1 MGKPEIRVQSR
12 QSQNQ
17 LDFPAEIHPLLQRIY
32 QHREITDAAELG
44 LSLQS
49 LARPEQLSQ
58 INTAV
63 ERLVTAITENQAI
76 LIIGDFDADGAT
88 GTAVAVRALRML
100 GAKNV
105 SYKVPN
111 RFSFGYG
118 LTEGLVNDI
127 SEPLPAVIL
136 TVDNGISSIAGA
148 ARAAAKGMDVIVT
161 DHHLPG
167 TELPQVYA
175 LVNPNQPDDTFP
187 SKHLAGVGVVFYL
200 MLALRAQLKVENLL
214 PSPPPNLGSLLDIV
228 ALGTVADVV
237 PLDHNNRILV
247 AQGLARI
254 RAGKA
259 APGILAL
266 LNAGKRHHGRAVA
279 SDLGFTVG
287 PRLNAAGRLEDMGRG
302 IECLLCDDLM
312 TAKKIAAELDQLNR
326 DRRKLQ
332 DAMQQEAMAILANTI
347 EQLGDTASNK
357 FGVCLYDPGWHLGVV
372 GLVASK
378 IKDNIHRPVVAFAP
392 EGEHSELLKG
402 SARSIRGIHIRDI
415 LAHIDAQKPGLISS
429 FGGHAMAAGLTLA
442 KKNLVD
448 FEKQLNASIKALV
461 NPAVFTSVIETDGNC
476 PAEYF
481 NLEAAHAIRYAG
493 PWGQSFPEPTFNDQ
507 FTVINKHMVGG
518 AHLKMLLEAKAGG
531 VIDAI
536 AFFQDE
542 SVLQGRDQIEV
553 VYRLDVNEFRG
564 RSSLQLMIEHIL

>member
-1 MGKPEIRVQSR
+1 MNKSELRVEQR
-12 QSQNQ
+12 KTQNQ
-17 LDFPAEIHPLLQRIY
+17 LVFSADLHPLLQYIY
-32 QHREITDAAELG
+32 NHREITDATELG

-49 LARPEQLSQ
+49 LARPEQLSE
-58 INTAV
+58 IPKAV
-63 ERLVTAITENQAI
+63 SRLVTAITENQAI
-76 LIIGDFDADGAT
+76 LIVGDFDADGAT

-105 SYKVPN
+105 DYKVPN
-111 RFSFGYG
+111 RFSYGYG

-127 SEPLPAVIL
+127 NEPLPAVIL

-148 ARAAAKGMDVIVT
+148 ARAAARGMDVIVS

-167 TELPQVYA
+167 PELPQVYA
-175 LVNPNQPDDTFP
+175 LVNPNQPNDTFP

-200 MLALRAQLKVENLL
+200 MLALRAQLKLENRLST
-214 PSPPPNLGSLLDIV
+214 PAPNLGSLLDIV

-247 AQGLARI
+247 SHGLARI
-254 RAGKA
+254 RAGTA

-287 PRLNAAGRLEDMGRG
+287 PRLNAAGRLEDMSRG
-302 IECLLCDDLM
+302 IECLLCDDLRV
-312 TAKKIAAELDQLNR
+312 AKQIAEELDQLNR
-326 DRRKLQ
+326 ERRKLQ
-332 DAMQQEAMAILANTI
+332 DSMQQDAILILKDTLENL
-347 EQLGDTASNK
+347 ENVGGDK
-357 FGVCLYDPGWHLGVV
+357 FGVCLYDADWHLGIV

-378 IKDNIHRPVVAFAP
+378 IKDKLHKPVVAFAP
-392 EGEHSELLKG
+392 EGEQSEWVKG
-402 SARSIRGIHIRDI
+402 SARSIKGIHIRDI
-415 LAHIDAQKPGLISS
+415 LAHVDAQQPGLILS

-442 KKNLVD
+442 KKNLAE
-448 FEKQLNASIKALV
+448 FEKQLNTSIKVLV
-461 NPAVFTSVIETDGNC
+461 NPDVFTTVIETDGNC
-476 PAEYF
+476 PAEHF
-481 NLEAAHAIRYAG
+481 NLEAAHALRYAG
-493 PWGQSFPEPTFNDQ
+493 PWGQGFPEPIFNDQ

-518 AHLKMLLEAKAGG
+518 AHLKLLLETKAGD

-542 SVLQGRDQIEV
+542 SALQGRDQIEV

-564 RSSLQLMIEHIL
+564 RSSLQLMIERIL